1 MGIFAFLSKNTYSQ
15 PLDWLQVEIS
25 THCQASCLY
34 CPHTVYRDQ
43 WHARFMPMSVFSQ
56 LGHLFAQTRMVHLQG
71 WGEPLLHPDFTAM
84 LAQVKKAGCMASI
97 TTNGLALTE
106 DLMHH
111 LVDAQL
117 DSLAFSLA
125 GATAEENDQV
135 RRGTSFE
142 RVFEAI
148 RLLERIKQEKQSA
161 LPEVRIAYLLL
172 RSHLPSLEK
181 LISGL
186 VKAGIRECTLSPLS
200 LVCSPELESE
210 TIAPLRTEDGKTIKA
225 LRRRLFSLSVASAF
239 QGLNL
244 HTHTLVPKHQRWCSE
259 NIRRALVVD
268 VTGKL
273 MPCVFGSLPVKGEV
287 THVFRGRQ
295 LPFVARTFAAA
306 SETDLQKFRR
316 SDPYQQFLREYPE
329 GGHCPVCWK
338 RYVVTD

>member
-1 MGIFAFLSKNTYSQ
+1 MGIFNFLSKNPDLQ

-25 THCQASCLY
+25 TRCQASCSY

-43 WHARFMPMSVFSQ
+43 WRSLLMPMSVFSQ
-56 LGHLFAQTRMVHLQG
+56 LGHMFEQTRMVHLQG
-71 WGEPLLHPDFTAM
+71 WGEPLLHPDFPAM
-84 LAQVKKAGCMASI
+84 LAQVKQAGCMASI

-106 DLMHH
+106 SMLRQ

-125 GATAEENDQV
+125 GATAAENDRV
-135 RRGTSFE
+135 RCGTSFE
-142 RVFEAI
+142 HVFKTIET
-148 RLLERIKQEKQSA
+148 LERIKQEKEST

-172 RSHLPSLEK
+172 RSHLPSLEQ

-210 TIAPLRTEDGKTIKA
+210 TIAPLRAEDKKTIKA
-225 LRRRLFSLSVASAF
+225 LRRRLFGLSIASAF

-244 HTHTLVPKHQRWCSE
+244 HTHTIVAKQRRWCSE
-259 NIRRALVVD
+259 NIRKALVVD

-273 MPCVFGSLPVKGEV
+273 MPCVFGALPVKGEV
-287 THVFRGRQ
+287 AHVFRGQQ
-295 LPFVARTFAAA
+295 LPFVPRTFGPAA
-306 SETDLQKFRR
+306 ETDLRTFRN
-316 SDPYQQFLREYPE
+316 SEIYKQFIRDYPQ